1 MAISA
6 LPSWSNTKLNRRSI
20 SPKRLCWAGSSKK
33 RRRVRCWKSICLRI
47 WTTSTSS
54 PTSKVI
60 SPWSSWSSLWS
71 IAKLA
76 TYRTTSKE
84 RWKTMS
90 SSQRWKYST
99 GLYRSVW
106 LSIMCTRGELFTGT
120 SNRRTFSWQA
130 VWLSNWVISV
140 LVGFLKT
147 LMRERWLWWGR
158 HTICHRKRARVNHTP
173 PRAISGPWESF
184 CMSSA
189 S

>member
-6 LPSWSNTKLNRRSI
+6 LLSWSNTKRNRRST
-20 SPKRLCWAGSSKK
+20 SPKRSCWAGSSKK
-33 RRRVRCWKSICLRI
+33 RRRVRCWKSIYLRI
-47 WTTSTSS
+47 STTSTSS
-54 PTSKVI
+54 PTSRAI

-71 IAKLA
+71 IAKLV

-90 SSQRWKYST
+90 SSRRWKYST

-106 LSIMCTRGELFTGT
+106 LSITCMRGELSTET
-120 SNRRTFSWQA
+120 WNRRTSSWRA
-130 VWLSNWVISV
+130 VSLSNWATSV
-140 LVGFLKT
+140 LVGSSKT

-158 HTICHRKRARVNHTP
+158 HTICHRKRARANHTP
-173 PRAISGPWESF
+173 PKATSGPWESF
-184 CMSSA
+184 CTSSA